1 MHHSRVY
8 ATFQKTVTL
17 TRCSLTFENQNQK
30 KLTINLTIT
39 TTTTTATKS
48 TTITTLIKHRTNQT
62 WHTLLNQY
70 LRTMSTAA
78 SIICVISCIFRCVW
92 CRCAFSSS
100 SRSSFSVPFSSCSDI
115 FETNQ
120 RRTPTTSSD

>member
-62 WHTLLNQY
+62 WHTLLK
-70 LRTMSTAA
+70 
-78 SIICVISCIFRCVW
+78 SILAYHVHCCVHHMRDFVHLQMCVVQM
-92 CRCAFSSS
+92 CFQ
-100 SRSSFSVPFSSCSDI
+100 FQLPQLL
-115 FETNQ
+115 Q
-120 RRTPTTSSD
+120 RALQLLLGHL